1 MSATASGS
9 SSASAAQSRG
19 QALVERRQAVVC
31 QGVGMLSP
39 MTAASATGAIIT
51 DADGTEFIDF
61 ASGIGVMS
69 VGHSDA
75 AVIDAVNA
83 QVANLQHACIHV
95 ATYEP
100 YVALCEKLVELFPHH
115 EHDDDSTKA
124 MLVNTGAEA
133 VENSIKIA
141 RQATGRDAVI
151 CYTGAF
157 HGRTLLAATL
167 TSKVHLKQGC
177 GPFAPEVYRLPFPAP
192 LPGET
197 IDEADLVRRELHRL
211 ERAFADT
218 VSASNVA
225 AIIIE
230 VVQGEG
236 GFKVAPKA
244 YLEGLRKICDEH
256 GIVLIFDEV
265 QAGFC
270 RTGEWAGYD
279 HFGVLP
285 DLSPWAKAM
294 GGGLPIAC
302 VIGKSSVMDKVNP
315 GTLGGTYGGNPVA
328 CAASLAA
335 IGQMEAMDLNGRAK
349 AIGKTLHQRF
359 TDLQHRVPAVTDVRG
374 LGAMMA
380 IELSEGGDQTKP
392 AAGVVKAVI
401 DDCRSK
407 GLLIIAAGVHGNCIR
422 TLVPLVITDEQLER
436 GLDILCESVARHA
449 SS

>member
-1 MSATASGS
+1 MTTAAPSI
-9 SSASAAQSRG
+9 AQD
-19 QALVERRQAVVC
+19 LVARRQAVVC
-31 QGVGMLSP
+31 PGVGMLSP
-39 MTAASATGAIIT
+39 MTAVSASGAIIT
-51 DADGTEFIDF
+51 DIQGREFIDF

-69 VGHSDA
+69 VGHSDEAVVA
-75 AVIDAVNA
+75 AVNE
-83 QVANLQHACIHV
+83 QVARLQHACIHV

-115 EHDDDSTKA
+115 ERTGDSTKA

-141 RQATGRDAVI
+141 RQATGRSGII
-151 CYTGAF
+151 CFTGAF

-177 GPFAPEVYRLPFPAP
+177 GPFAPEVYRLPFPRA
-192 LPGET
+192 LPGES
-197 IDEADLVRRELHRL
+197 IGEAELVKRELQRL

-218 VSASNVA
+218 VSPEHVA

-236 GFKVAPKA
+236 GFNVAPKA
-244 YLEGLRKICDEH
+244 YLEGLRRLCDEH

-270 RTGEWAGYD
+270 RTGKWAGYD
-279 HFGVLP
+279 HFDVLP

-302 VIGKSSVMDKVNP
+302 VIGKASIMDKVNP

-328 CAASLAA
+328 CAAALAT
-335 IGQMEAMDLNGRAK
+335 IKRMEELDLNERAMR
-349 AIGKTLHQRF
+349 IGDTLRSRF
-359 TDLQHRVPAVTDVRG
+359 EDLKDRVEAVTDVRG
-374 LGAMMA
+374 LGAMIA
-380 IELSEGGDQTKP
+380 IELCEDGDETKP
-392 AAGVVKAVI
+392 ATAMVKAVI
-401 DDCRSK
+401 DDCREQ
-407 GLLIIAAGVHGNCIR
+407 GLLIIAAGVSGNCIR
-422 TLVPLVITDEQLER
+422 TLVPLVITDEQLHR
-436 GLDILCESVARHA
+436 GLDILCDSVARHA
-449 SS
+449 AS